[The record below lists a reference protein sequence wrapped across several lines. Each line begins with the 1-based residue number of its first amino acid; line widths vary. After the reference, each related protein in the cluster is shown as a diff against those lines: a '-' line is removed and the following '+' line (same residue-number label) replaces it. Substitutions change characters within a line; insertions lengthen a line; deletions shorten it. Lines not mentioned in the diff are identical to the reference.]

1 MKKSM
6 TAFIIQVLALVVVG
20 FSTAVFTVG
29 AEKPKIVLIIADDLG
44 YGELGFQGCTEIP
57 TPHIDSIA
65 KNGTRFTDGYVTCSM
80 CHPSRA
86 GMMTGRHQV
95 GFGIEGNPPTKE
107 RNYGVPT
114 TEPMLAER

>member
-1 MKKSM
+1 M
-6 TAFIIQVLALVVVG
+6 TAFLIQVLALVVVG
-20 FSTAVFTVG
+20 FSTAEFAAG
-29 AEKPKIVLIIADDLG
+29 AEKPNIVLIIADDLG

-95 GFGIEGNPPTKE
+95 RFGIEGNPPIKE